1 MVFQVIVD
9 HSTKILAVS
18 PCAYPGSH
26 SDMHISRL
34 DLQLNLIRFGALFV
48 HFAFSLF
55 VEAGRMQEFFGVYL
69 IADGGYQYWRVLQQT
84 DKTNSDPFLRPF
96 LSQVASSR
104 KDVECTFGRIKNR
117 FRSFLFIYLLFAA
130 RDLSRLCRLLKLPQT
145 GDNLSDVHKLF
156 VTCCVLHNMLLAV
169 DQPFSDNQPHASQ
182 ILGNT
187 VSSRPYSNSGI
198 DFVVEEDTDVTGVGM
213 QGAPSNIPMFF
224 HDGSTEPTHYSL
236 RDSLAEH
243 YNIVN
248 PNPRQR

>member
-1 MVFQVIVD
+1 M
-9 HSTKILAVS
+9 S

-34 DLQLNLIRFGALFV
+34 DLQLNLIRFGALFI

-117 FRSFLFIYLLFAA
+117 FRSFIYLFVICCTRSLTLMQITKTAPNGRQSERCPQA
-130 RDLSRLCRLLKLPQT
+130 LC
-145 GDNLSDVHKLF
+145 H
-156 VTCCVLHNMLLAV
+156 MLRVAQHV
-169 DQPFSDNQPHASQ
+169 A
-182 ILGNT
+182 
-187 VSSRPYSNSGI
+187 
-198 DFVVEEDTDVTGVGM
+198 
-213 QGAPSNIPMFF
+213 
-224 HDGSTEPTHYSL
+224 GS
-236 RDSLAEH
+236 
-243 YNIVN
+243 
-248 PNPRQR
+248 